1 MLHGRLLMTKWEAP
15 VGIVG
20 AGPIGLATALRL
32 ASFGIASVVLEAEPR
47 LPEQGSKACVIQGDV
62 VEILD
67 KVGVGETVAA
77 EGLPWHIG
85 RTYVRGRQL
94 FDTTYRRTGG
104 FSPWTNLSQYRVQ
117 QIMLERL
124 ATQPRAEVR
133 WGHRV
138 SGVAQDGTGVTVR
151 VDAPD
156 GPRELRCQYL
166 VAADGIHSEVRRLLD
181 VPWTGYRHGD
191 RFLIADIRAA
201 LTLPHMRHFHYDPP
215 VNPGRQLVMHPQPDD
230 VWRIDWQLPT
240 EADIDAE
247 RHNGELDR
255 RIRRVIGEI
264 PYEIKWLSTY
274 RFNQR
279 VVERMRV
286 DRVLFAGDAAH
297 ALPPYGAR
305 GMNSGIQDADNLAWK
320 LAIVLSGGAPESL
333 LDTYHVERHAAAR
346 ENLRV
351 TENTIKFMVPPS
363 PARRLARNV
372 LLKLAPLIRPLRRR
386 VDSGQMAE
394 PYIYTDSPIVAS
406 DPASPLVGC
415 FAPDGEIRVDGR
427 PSRLRRLLGAEFVV
441 LYFGADPRQALRF
454 ARRALAERGPVPMRL
469 YLVLPDG
476 VEIAG
481 LPEGA
486 GIVHGGPRL
495 RETYDAEQPCWY
507 LIRPDSHIAASHF
520 ATSHFATSHD
530 DASHDAQ
537 LGPSVGDALRRAV
550 GAAVRPSPEQRVR
563 P

>member
-247 RHNGELDR
+247 RHSGELDR

-305 GMNSGIQDADNLAWK
+305 GMNSGIQDADNAAWK
-320 LAIVLSGGAPESL
+320 LALVHHGKADEEL
-333 LDTYHVERHAAAR
+333 LETYHTERYAAAK
-346 ENLRV
+346 ENLAV
-351 TENTIKFMVPPS
+351 TEATIRFMVPPNRL
-363 PARRLARNV
+363 RRWTRSILLSLSNSLGLARKHVN
-372 LLKLAPLIRPLRRR
+372 
-386 VDSGQMAE
+386 SGRMAE
-394 PYIYTDSPIVAS
+394 PYTYTDSAIVQRAGG
-406 DPASPLVGC
+406 DPMLGS
-415 FAPDGEIRVDGR
+415 FAKDGR
-427 PSRLRRLLGAEFVV
+427 ITAGGEKSRLRRLLGEQFVGLV
-441 LYFGADPRQALRF
+441 F
-454 ARRALAERGPVPMRL
+454 ASDAKRAGE
-469 YLVLPDG
+469 LV
-476 VEIAG
+476 
-481 LPEGA
+481 
-486 GIVHGGPRL
+486 
-495 RETYDAEQPCWY
+495 
-507 LIRPDSHIAASHF
+507 
-520 ATSHFATSHD
+520 
-530 DASHDAQ
+530 
-537 LGPSVGDALRRAV
+537 
-550 GAAVRPSPEQRVR
+550 
-563 P
+563 